1 MHVCKCI
8 WCLPRR
14 FFGGIVVPKATRAHV
29 WGLRILCLLHLYMY
43 GLGGEKGRQFLH
55 SRSRKGIK
63 TFLSLSLGLWFNSS
77 KLPQS
82 TWSFG
87 RQEFLLCIT
96 QQAGISSLNTRLLL
110 QLLQPQLPI
119 TKTKTTEG
127 FFLLYSVHCIF
138 CFLHVFDL
146 ISLSFAVAAKQINHH
161 TTQEKRFFFTACFIF
176 ASHHQ
181 SHQFFFS
188 LYLVVL

>member
-1 MHVCKCI
+1 MGTARTLFITSLYVWI
-8 WCLPRR
+8 GWRER
-14 FFGGIVVPKATRAHV
+14 ATV
-29 WGLRILCLLHLYMY
+29 I
-43 GLGGEKGRQFLH
+43 H

-63 TFLSLSLGLWFNSS
+63 TLLSLSLGLWFNSS

-96 QQAGISSLNTRLLL
+96 QQARISSLNTRLLL

-127 FFLLYSVHCIF
+127 FFILYSVHCIV

-181 SHQFFFS
+181 SHQFFFLCILLS
-188 LYLVVL
+188 SD

>member
-1 MHVCKCI
+1 MGTAHTLFITSLYVWI
-8 WCLPRR
+8 GWRER
-14 FFGGIVVPKATRAHV
+14 ATV
-29 WGLRILCLLHLYMY
+29 I
-43 GLGGEKGRQFLH
+43 H

-63 TFLSLSLGLWFNSS
+63 TLLSLSLGLWFNSS

-96 QQAGISSLNTRLLL
+96 QQARISSLNTRLLL

-127 FFLLYSVHCIF
+127 FFILYSVHCIV

-161 TTQEKRFFFTACFIF
+161 TTQEKRFFSLLALFLLHIINHT
-176 ASHHQ
+176 S
-181 SHQFFFS
+181 FFFFVS
-188 LYLVVL
+188 CCPLIELSSQLYVTKLLCSQIQ